1 MSATIKRKHL
11 VLTGLVIAL
20 GTAMFVNWYYTKPEA
35 KSVSKAADETTTVSA
50 NLGDAMYVNGTAA
63 AAESDWLS
71 EAKLKRTSAHD
82 EAKSALE
89 DVINSSDADSD
100 SKQKAYKKH
109 NRRERYRKSDNR
121 KARRK
126 MPCISR

>member
-1 MSATIKRKHL
+1 MMSATIKRKHL

-63 AAESDWLS
+63 AAIGFRRRSLRERLHTT
-71 EAKLKRTSAHD
+71 KP
-82 EAKSALE
+82 
-89 DVINSSDADSD
+89 
-100 SKQKAYKKH
+100 
-109 NRRERYRKSDNR
+109 NRRLR
-121 KARRK
+121 
-126 MPCISR
+126 M

>member
-71 EAKLKRTSAHD
+71 EAKLKRTSARGC
-82 EAKSALE
+82 S
-89 DVINSSDADSD
+89 
-100 SKQKAYKKH
+100 
-109 NRRERYRKSDNR
+109 RRQATPSGLPW
-121 KARRK
+121 RRQRSVRRSQ
-126 MPCISR
+126 IGA

>member
-50 NLGDAMYVNGTAA
+50 NLGDAMYVDGTAPQRA
-63 AAESDWLS
+63 IGFRRRSSRERL
-71 EAKLKRTSAHD
+71 RTT
-82 EAKSALE
+82 KP
-89 DVINSSDADSD
+89 
-100 SKQKAYKKH
+100 
-109 NRRERYRKSDNR
+109 NRRLR
-121 KARRK
+121 
-126 MPCISR
+126 M